1 MYKTVR
7 RSSKKDIGKIF
18 KEGTLID
25 NALKEAVRE
34 ALLHHKRNG
43 NSVVTWKDGK
53 VVWIPADQIEVDME
67 TDREP
72 GG

>member
-1 MYKTVR
+1 MR

-34 ALLHHKRNG
+34 ALLQHKRNG
-43 NSVVTWKDGK
+43 CSVVTWKDGK
-53 VVWIPADQIEVDME
+53 VVWIPADQIEVEMDSPE
-67 TDREP
+67 EP
-72 GG
+72 GR

>member
-1 MYKTVR
+1 MT
-7 RSSKKDIGKIF
+7 RSSSKDLDKIF

-25 NALKEAVRE
+25 NALKEAVRK

-53 VVWIPADQIEVDME
+53 IVWIPADQIQVDMD
-67 TDREP
+67 TDREVN
-72 GG
+72 G